1 MSPTFASLSIYNY
14 RVFAAGAL
22 ISNTGTWM
30 GRVAQDWLV
39 LTQLAPHSSVSPPVA
54 LGIVT
59 GLQFAPLALFAP
71 VAGMLA
77 DRFPKRRLLFVTQ
90 SAMALTSLLTGI
102 LVVTG
107 AVQLW
112 QIYLLAF
119 FQGVAA
125 ALDNPARQTFVSE
138 MVPHESLSNA
148 VGLNSASFNA
158 ARLIGPGVA
167 GLVIAAFDTG
177 PAFFLNTLSFVAV
190 LFALSRMRPAELNV
204 TPRRRGRGQ
213 VLEGLRYV
221 RGRPDIIL
229 IMALVFV
236 LGTFGMN
243 FQMTT
248 ALMATAVF
256 HKGAGEYGLLGSI
269 MAVGS
274 LSAALLSARRP
285 NPRLRILL
293 MAFAAFSLASAAAAL
308 APTYVWFAVLLIPV
322 GLTALTV
329 LTTANSMVQ
338 LSVDPAVRGRV
349 MALYMAVFMG
359 GTPLGAPLIG
369 WIGAAWGPRWT
380 ILVGSIATG
389 LAVLGAMLYLMRS
402 RNMHVSYDSRCRPRL
417 RVIRRETGVGEI
429 GEGQISDP
437 EGQIS
442 NPVAEVAR

>member
-1 MSPTFASLSIYNY
+1 MSPTFASLSVYNY

-22 ISNTGTWM
+22 VSNTGTWM

-39 LTQLAPHSSVSPPVA
+39 LTQLTPHSSVA
-54 LGIVT
+54 LGVVT

-71 VAGMLA
+71 VSGMIA
-77 DRFPKRRLLFVTQ
+77 DRFPKRRILFATQ
-90 SAMALTSLLTGI
+90 SALALTSLLTGV

-107 AVQLW
+107 TVQLW
-112 QIYLLAF
+112 HIFVLAF
-119 FQGVAA
+119 VQGVAA

-158 ARLIGPGVA
+158 GRLIGPGVA
-167 GLVIAAFDTG
+167 GLVIAAVGTG

-190 LFALSRMRPAELNV
+190 LFALARMRPGELNI
-204 TPRRRGRGQ
+204 TPPHRGKGQ
-213 VLEGLRYV
+213 IREGLRYV

-256 HKGAGEYGLLGSI
+256 HKGAGAYGLLGSI

-285 NPRLRILL
+285 NPRLRVLL
-293 MAFAAFSLASAAAAL
+293 TAYAAFAVAGAAL
-308 APTYVWFAVLLIPV
+308 ALAPSYVWFAVLLIPV

-338 LSVDPAVRGRV
+338 LSVAPAMRGRV

-359 GTPLGAPLIG
+359 GTPLGSPLIG
-369 WIGAAWGPRWT
+369 WIGSAWGPRWT
-380 ILVGSIATG
+380 ILVGSLATG

-402 RNMHVSYDSRCRPRL
+402 EEMHVSYHHRHRPRL
-417 RVIRRETGVGEI
+417 TVLRGEI
-429 GEGQISDP
+429 SE
-437 EGQIS
+437 
-442 NPVAEVAR
+442 PVPEVAS

>member
-14 RVFAAGAL
+14 RVFAIGAL

-39 LTQLAPHSSVSPPVA
+39 LTELTDHSSVA

-71 VAGMLA
+71 ISGMIA
-77 DRFPKRRLLFVTQ
+77 DRFPKRRILVATQ
-90 SAMALTSLLTGI
+90 SALALTSLLTGA

-107 AVQLW
+107 VVQLW
-112 QIYLLAF
+112 HIYLLAF
-119 FQGVAA
+119 IQGVAT

-148 VGLNSASFNA
+148 VGLNSASFNG
-158 ARLIGPGVA
+158 ARLVGPGVA
-167 GLVIAAFDTG
+167 GLVIAGFGTG
-177 PAFFLNTLSFVAV
+177 PAFFVNTLSFVAV
-190 LFALSRMRPAELNV
+190 LFALSRMRPGELNPA
-204 TPRRRGRGQ
+204 PRQRGKGQ
-213 VLEGLRYV
+213 ILEGLRYV
-221 RGRPDIIL
+221 RGRPDIVL

-248 ALMATAVF
+248 ALMATTVF
-256 HKGAGEYGLLGSI
+256 HQGAGAYGLLGSI

-274 LSAALLSARRP
+274 LSAALMSARRP

-293 MAFAAFSLASAAAAL
+293 VALAGFAVASAASAL
-308 APTYVWFAVLLIPV
+308 APSYIWFAVLLIPV

-338 LSVDPAVRGRV
+338 LSVDPAMRGRV
-349 MALYMAVFMG
+349 MALYMAVFLG
-359 GTPLGAPLIG
+359 GTPLGSPVIG
-369 WIGAAWGPRWT
+369 WIGSTWGARWT
-380 ILVGSIATG
+380 ILIGSVATG
-389 LAVLGAMLYLMRS
+389 LAVLAAMLYLVRTQDI
-402 RNMHVSYDSRCRPRL
+402 HVRYQRQQRPRL
-417 RVIRRETGVGEI
+417 SISRGEI
-429 GEGQISDP
+429 SE
-437 EGQIS
+437 
-442 NPVAEVAR
+442 PVPEVAK

>member
-14 RVFAAGAL
+14 RVFAAGTL

-39 LTQLAPHSSVSPPVA
+39 LTELTPHSSVA

-59 GLQFAPLALFAP
+59 GLQFAPLAIFAP
-71 VAGMLA
+71 ISGMIA
-77 DRFPKRRLLFVTQ
+77 DRFPKRRILFATQ
-90 SAMALTSLLTGI
+90 SALALTSLLTGV

-107 AVQLW
+107 SVQLW
-112 QIYLLAF
+112 QIFLLAF
-119 FQGVAA
+119 IQGVAA

-167 GLVIAAFDTG
+167 GLVIAAFGTG
-177 PAFFLNTLSFVAV
+177 PAFFFNTLSFVAV
-190 LFALSRMRPAELNV
+190 LFALARLRPGELNI
-204 TPRRRGRGQ
+204 TPPHSGKGQ
-213 VLEGLRYV
+213 IREGLRYV

-248 ALMATAVF
+248 ALMATTVF
-256 HKGAGEYGLLGSI
+256 HKGPGAYGLLGSI

-274 LSAALLSARRP
+274 LSAALMSARRP

-293 MAFAAFSLASAAAAL
+293 VAFAAFAVASTAAAL
-308 APTYVWFAVLLIPV
+308 APSYIWFAVLLIPV
-322 GLTALTV
+322 GLAALTV

-338 LSVDPAVRGRV
+338 LSVDPAMRGRV

-359 GTPLGAPLIG
+359 GTPLGSPLIG
-369 WIGAAWGPRWT
+369 WIGSAWGPRWT
-380 ILVGSIATG
+380 ILVGSLATG
-389 LAVLGAMLYLMRS
+389 LAVLAAMLYLIRS
-402 RNMHVSYDSRCRPRL
+402 EEMHVRYHHRHRPRFS
-417 RVIRRETGVGEI
+417 VIRGEI
-429 GEGQISDP
+429 SE
-437 EGQIS
+437 
-442 NPVAEVAR
+442 PVPEVAS

>member
-14 RVFAAGAL
+14 RVFAVGAL

-39 LTQLAPHSSVSPPVA
+39 LTVLTDHSSVA

-59 GLQFAPLALFAP
+59 GLQFAPLALLAP
-71 VAGMLA
+71 VGGMIA
-77 DRFPKRRLLFVTQ
+77 DRFPKRRILFATQ
-90 SAMALTSLLTGI
+90 SALALTSLLTGV

-107 AVQLW
+107 VVRLW
-112 QIYLLAF
+112 QIFLLAF
-119 FQGVAA
+119 VQGVAT

-167 GLVIAAFDTG
+167 GLVIAAVGTG
-177 PAFFLNTLSFVAV
+177 PAFFVNTLSFVAV
-190 LFALSRMRPAELNV
+190 LFALWRMRSGELNPG
-204 TPRRRGRGQ
+204 PRLQRGKGQ
-213 VLEGLRYV
+213 IREGVRYV
-221 RGRPDIIL
+221 RGRPDIML
-229 IMALVFV
+229 IMVLVFV

-243 FQMTT
+243 FQLTT

-256 HKGAGEYGLLGSI
+256 HKGAGAYGLLGSI

-293 MAFAAFSLASAAAAL
+293 VALAAFVVASAAAAL
-308 APTYVWFAVLLIPV
+308 APTYIWFAVLLIPV
-322 GLTALTV
+322 GLSALTV

-338 LSVDPAVRGRV
+338 LSVDPAMRGRV

-359 GTPLGAPLIG
+359 GTPLGSPLIG
-369 WIGAAWGPRWT
+369 WIGSAWGPRWT
-380 ILVGSIATG
+380 ILVGSVMTGVAVIA
-389 LAVLGAMLYLMRS
+389 AMLYLVRS
-402 RNMHVSYDSRCRPRL
+402 ESIRVRYHRTERPRL
-417 RVIRRETGVGEI
+417 SVTRGEI
-429 GEGQISDP
+429 VEPVP
-437 EGQIS
+437 EMAS
-442 NPVAEVAR
+442 

>member
-39 LTQLAPHSSVSPPVA
+39 LTQLTDHSSVA

-59 GLQFAPLALFAP
+59 GLQFAPLAIFAP
-71 VAGMLA
+71 VSGMIA
-77 DRFPKRRLLFVTQ
+77 DRFPKRRILFATQ
-90 SAMALTSLLTGI
+90 SALALTSLLTGV

-107 AVQLW
+107 TVQLW
-112 QIYLLAF
+112 HVFALAF
-119 FQGVAA
+119 VQGVAA

-167 GLVIAAFDTG
+167 GLVIAAVDTG
-177 PAFFLNTLSFVAV
+177 PAFFLNTFSFVAV
-190 LFALSRMRPAELNV
+190 LFALSRMRPDELNPA
-204 TPRRRGRGQ
+204 PRQRGKGQ
-213 VLEGLRYV
+213 IREGLRYV

-256 HKGAGEYGLLGSI
+256 HKGAGAYGLLGSI

-274 LSAALLSARRP
+274 LSAALMSARRP

-293 MAFAAFSLASAAAAL
+293 VAFAAFAVASAAAAL
-308 APTYVWFAVLLIPV
+308 APSYIWFAVLLVPV
-322 GLTALTV
+322 GLAALTV

-338 LSVDPAVRGRV
+338 LSVDPAMRGRV

-359 GTPLGAPLIG
+359 GTPLGSPLIG
-369 WIGAAWGPRWT
+369 WIGSAWGPRWT
-380 ILVGSIATG
+380 ILVGSVATG
-389 LAVLGAMLYLMRS
+389 LAFLAAMLYLMRS
-402 RNMHVSYDSRCRPRL
+402 EEMHVSYHHRHRPRL
-417 RVIRRETGVGEI
+417 SVIR
-429 GEGQISDP
+429 GQIS
-437 EGQIS
+437 E
-442 NPVAEVAR
+442 PVPEVAN

>member
-1 MSPTFASLSIYNY
+1 MSPTFASLKIYNY
-14 RVFAAGAL
+14 RVYAAGAL
-22 ISNTGTWM
+22 VSNTGTWM

-39 LTQLAPHSSVSPPVA
+39 LTELTPHSSVA

-59 GLQFAPLALFAP
+59 GLQFAPIVLLAP
-71 VAGMLA
+71 MAGVIT
-77 DRFPKRRLLFVTQ
+77 DRFPKRRILFATQ
-90 SAMALTSLLTGI
+90 SALALTSLLTGV

-112 QIYLLAF
+112 HIYLLAF
-119 FQGVAA
+119 AQGVAT

-138 MVPHESLSNA
+138 MVPRQSLSNA

-167 GLVIAAFDTG
+167 GLVIATVGTG
-177 PAFFLNTLSFVAV
+177 PAFFVNTLSFVAV
-190 LFALSRMRPAELNV
+190 LFALWRMRTGEL
-204 TPRRRGRGQ
+204 TPGPRLRGKGQ
-213 VLEGLRYV
+213 LREGIRYV
-221 RGRPDIIL
+221 RGRPDIVL

-256 HKGAGEYGLLGSI
+256 GKGAGGYGLLGSI

-285 NPRLRILL
+285 NPRLRILMVAL
-293 MAFAAFSLASAAAAL
+293 ASFVVASAAAAL
-308 APTYVWFAVLLIPV
+308 APSYIWFAVLLIPV

-338 LSVDPAVRGRV
+338 LSVDPAMRGRV

-359 GTPLGAPLIG
+359 GTPLASPLIG
-369 WIGAAWGPRWT
+369 WIGSAWGPRWT

-389 LAVLGAMLYLMRS
+389 LAVLAATMYLVRS
-402 RNMHVSYDSRCRPRL
+402 ENVRLRYHREQRPRL
-417 RVIRRETGVGEI
+417 SVTRGEI
-429 GEGQISDP
+429 IEPVP
-437 EGQIS
+437 EIA
-442 NPVAEVAR
+442 N

>member
-1 MSPTFASLSIYNY
+1 MSPTFSSLSIYNY
-14 RVFAAGAL
+14 RVYAAGAL

-39 LTQLAPHSSVSPPVA
+39 LTQLTPHSSMA

-71 VAGMLA
+71 IGGMIT
-77 DRFPKRRLLFVTQ
+77 DRFPKRRILFATQ
-90 SAMALTSLLTGI
+90 TSLALTSLLTGI

-107 AVQLW
+107 VVQLW
-112 QIYLLAF
+112 HIFVLAF
-119 FQGVAA
+119 VQGVAT

-148 VGLNSASFNA
+148 VGLNSASFNG

-167 GLVIAAFDTG
+167 GLVIATFHTG
-177 PAFFLNTLSFVAV
+177 PAFFVNTLSFVAV
-190 LFALSRMRPAELNV
+190 LFALWRMRPGELHPS
-204 TPRRRGRGQ
+204 PRQRGKGQ
-213 VLEGLRYV
+213 IREGLRYV

-256 HKGAGEYGLLGSI
+256 HKGAGAYGLLGSI

-285 NPRLRILL
+285 HPRLRVILV
-293 MAFAAFSLASAAAAL
+293 AFAAFSVASTTLAL
-308 APTYVWFAVLLIPV
+308 APSYDWFAVLLIPV
-322 GLTALTV
+322 GLSALTV
-329 LTTANSMVQ
+329 MTTANSIVQ
-338 LSVDPAVRGRV
+338 LSVDPAMRGRV

-369 WIGAAWGPRWT
+369 C
-380 ILVGSIATG
+380 VATG
-389 LAVLGAMLYLMRS
+389 LAIVAAMLYLVRS
-402 RNMHVSYDSRCRPRL
+402 EDMHVSYHHRHRPRL
-417 RVIRRETGVGEI
+417 SVIRGEI
-429 GEGQISDP
+429 SE
-437 EGQIS
+437 
-442 NPVAEVAR
+442 PVPEVAN

>member
-39 LTQLAPHSSVSPPVA
+39 LTQLTDHSSVA

-59 GLQFAPLALFAP
+59 GLQFAPLAIFAP
-71 VAGMLA
+71 VSGMIA
-77 DRFPKRRLLFVTQ
+77 DRFPKRRILFATQ
-90 SAMALTSLLTGI
+90 SALALTSLLTGV

-107 AVQLW
+107 TVQLW
-112 QIYLLAF
+112 QIFVLAF
-119 FQGVAA
+119 VQGVAA

-167 GLVIAAFDTG
+167 GLVIAVVDTG

-190 LFALSRMRPAELNV
+190 LFALSRMRPDELNPA
-204 TPRRRGRGQ
+204 PRQRGKGQ
-213 VLEGLRYV
+213 IREGLRYV

-256 HKGAGEYGLLGSI
+256 HKGASAYGLLGSI

-274 LSAALLSARRP
+274 LSAALMSARRP

-293 MAFAAFSLASAAAAL
+293 VAFAAFAVASAAAAL
-308 APTYVWFAVLLIPV
+308 APSYIWFAVLLIPV
-322 GLTALTV
+322 GLAALTV

-338 LSVDPAVRGRV
+338 LSVDPAMRGRV

-359 GTPLGAPLIG
+359 GTPLGSPLIG
-369 WIGAAWGPRWT
+369 WIGSAWGPRWT
-380 ILVGSIATG
+380 ILVGSVATG
-389 LAVLGAMLYLMRS
+389 LAFLAAMLYLMRS
-402 RNMHVSYDSRCRPRL
+402 EEMHVSYHHRHRPRL
-417 RVIRRETGVGEI
+417 SVVR
-429 GEGQISDP
+429 GQIS
-437 EGQIS
+437 E
-442 NPVAEVAR
+442 PVPEVAN

>member
-14 RVFAAGAL
+14 RVFAAGTL

-39 LTQLAPHSSVSPPVA
+39 LTELTPHSSVA

-59 GLQFAPLALFAP
+59 GLQFAPLAIFAP
-71 VAGMLA
+71 ISGMIA
-77 DRFPKRRLLFVTQ
+77 DRFPKRRILFATQ
-90 SAMALTSLLTGI
+90 SALALTSLLTGV

-107 AVQLW
+107 SVQLW
-112 QIYLLAF
+112 QIFLLAF
-119 FQGVAA
+119 IQGVAA

-167 GLVIAAFDTG
+167 GLVIAAFGTG

-190 LFALSRMRPAELNV
+190 LFALARLRPGELNI
-204 TPRRRGRGQ
+204 TPPHSGKGQ
-213 VLEGLRYV
+213 IREGLRYV

-248 ALMATAVF
+248 ALMATTVF
-256 HKGAGEYGLLGSI
+256 HKGPGAYGLLGSI

-274 LSAALLSARRP
+274 LSAALMSARRP

-293 MAFAAFSLASAAAAL
+293 VAFAAFAVASTAAAL
-308 APTYVWFAVLLIPV
+308 APSYIWFAVLLIPV
-322 GLTALTV
+322 GLAALTV

-338 LSVDPAVRGRV
+338 LSVDPAMRGRV

-359 GTPLGAPLIG
+359 GTPLGSPLIG
-369 WIGAAWGPRWT
+369 WIGSAWGPRWT
-380 ILVGSIATG
+380 ILVGSLATG
-389 LAVLGAMLYLMRS
+389 LAVLAAMLYLIRS
-402 RNMHVSYDSRCRPRL
+402 EEMHVRYHHRHRPRFS
-417 RVIRRETGVGEI
+417 VIRGEI
-429 GEGQISDP
+429 SE
-437 EGQIS
+437 
-442 NPVAEVAR
+442 PVPEVAS

>member
-1 MSPTFASLSIYNY
+1 MSPTFASLSIHNY
-14 RVFAAGAL
+14 RVFAVGAF

-39 LTQLAPHSSVSPPVA
+39 LTQLTPHSSVA

-59 GLQFAPLALFAP
+59 GLQFAPIPLFAP
-71 VAGMLA
+71 ISGMVA
-77 DRFPKRRLLFVTQ
+77 DRFPKRRILFATQ
-90 SAMALTSLLTGI
+90 SALALTSLLTGV

-112 QIYLLAF
+112 HIYLLAF
-119 FQGVAA
+119 VQGVAA

-167 GLVIAAFDTG
+167 GLVIATFDTG
-177 PAFFLNTLSFVAV
+177 PAFFVNTLSFVAV
-190 LFALSRMRPAELNV
+190 LFALARMRSGELNIM
-204 TPRRRGRGQ
+204 PGHSGKGQ
-213 VLEGLRYV
+213 IREGFSYV

-256 HKGAGEYGLLGSI
+256 HKGAGAYGLLGSI

-293 MAFAAFSLASAAAAL
+293 VSFAAFAVASAAAAL
-308 APTYVWFAVLLIPV
+308 APSYIWFAVLLIPV

-338 LSVDPAVRGRV
+338 LSVDPAMRGRV
-349 MALYMAVFMG
+349 MALYMAVMMG
-359 GTPLGAPLIG
+359 GTPVGSPLIG
-369 WIGAAWGPRWT
+369 WIGSAWGPRWT

-389 LAVLGAMLYLMRS
+389 LAVLAAMLYVVRS
-402 RNMHVSYDSRCRPRL
+402 EDMHVSYHHHYRPRL
-417 RVIRRETGVGEI
+417 RVVRGEI
-429 GEGQISDP
+429 GE
-437 EGQIS
+437 
-442 NPVAEVAR
+442 PVPEVAN

>member
-1 MSPTFASLSIYNY
+1 MSPTFSSLSIYNY
-14 RVFAAGAL
+14 RVFAGGAL

-39 LTQLAPHSSVSPPVA
+39 LTELTPHSSVA

-71 VAGMLA
+71 VSGMIA
-77 DRFPKRRLLFVTQ
+77 DRFPKRRILFATQ
-90 SAMALTSLLTGI
+90 SALALTSLLTGV

-112 QIYLLAF
+112 HIFLLAF
-119 FQGVAA
+119 VQGVAA

-158 ARLIGPGVA
+158 GRLIGPGVA
-167 GLVIAAFDTG
+167 GLVIAAFGTG

-190 LFALSRMRPAELNV
+190 LFALYQMRPDELNI
-204 TPRRRGRGQ
+204 TPRQRGKGQ
-213 VLEGLRYV
+213 IREGLRYV
-221 RGRPDIIL
+221 RGRPDIIV

-256 HKGAGEYGLLGSI
+256 HKGAGAYGLLGSI

-274 LSAALLSARRP
+274 LSAALMSARRP
-285 NPRLRILL
+285 NPRLRVLL
-293 MAFAAFSLASAAAAL
+293 TAYAAFAVAGAAL
-308 APTYVWFAVLLIPV
+308 ALAPSYEWFAVLLIPV

-338 LSVDPAVRGRV
+338 LSVAPAMRGRV

-359 GTPLGAPLIG
+359 GTPLGSPLIG
-369 WIGAAWGPRWT
+369 WIGSAWGPRWT
-380 ILVGSIATG
+380 ILVGSISTG
-389 LAVLGAMLYLMRS
+389 LAVLAVMLYLVRS
-402 RNMHVSYDSRCRPRL
+402 EDMHLSYDHRQRPRFAVS
-417 RVIRRETGVGEI
+417 RGEI
-429 GEGQISDP
+429 SEQVP
-437 EGQIS
+437 EMA
-442 NPVAEVAR
+442 N

>member
-1 MSPTFASLSIYNY
+1 MSPTFSSLSIYNY

-39 LTQLAPHSSVSPPVA
+39 LTQLTPHSSVA

-71 VAGMLA
+71 VSGMIA
-77 DRFPKRRLLFVTQ
+77 DRFPKRRILFATQ
-90 SAMALTSLLTGI
+90 SALALTSLLTGV

-112 QIYLLAF
+112 HIFALAF
-119 FQGVAA
+119 IQGVAA

-158 ARLIGPGVA
+158 GRLIGPGVA
-167 GLVIAAFDTG
+167 GLVIAAFGTG
-177 PAFFLNTLSFVAV
+177 PAFFVNTLSFVAV
-190 LFALSRMRPAELNV
+190 LFALARMRGGELHI
-204 TPRRRGRGQ
+204 TPPHRGKGQ
-213 VLEGLRYV
+213 IREGLRYV

-256 HKGAGEYGLLGSI
+256 HKGAGAYGLLGSI
-269 MAVGS
+269 MAIGS
-274 LSAALLSARRP
+274 LSAALASARRP
-285 NPRLRILL
+285 YPRLRVLL
-293 MAFAAFSLASAAAAL
+293 VAFAAFAVTSAVLAL
-308 APTYVWFAVLLIPV
+308 APSYQWFAVLLIPV

-338 LSVDPAVRGRV
+338 LSVAPALRGRV

-359 GTPLGAPLIG
+359 GTPLGSPLIG
-369 WIGAAWGPRWT
+369 WIGSAWGPRWT

-389 LAVLGAMLYLMRS
+389 LAVLAAMLYLVRS
-402 RNMHVSYDSRCRPRL
+402 EDMHVRYHHRQRPRFAVS
-417 RVIRRETGVGEI
+417 RGEI
-429 GEGQISDP
+429 SE
-437 EGQIS
+437 
-442 NPVAEVAR
+442 PVPEVAS

>member
-14 RVFAAGAL
+14 RIFATGAL

-39 LTQLAPHSSVSPPVA
+39 LTQLTSHSSVA

-59 GLQFAPLALFAP
+59 GLQFAPLALLAP
-71 VAGMLA
+71 VAGMIA
-77 DRFPKRRLLFVTQ
+77 DRFPKRRILFATQ
-90 SAMALTSLLTGI
+90 SALALTSLLTGV

-107 AVQLW
+107 AVELW
-112 QIYLLAF
+112 HIYLLAF
-119 FQGVAA
+119 VQGVSV

-177 PAFFLNTLSFVAV
+177 PAFFVNTLSFVAV
-190 LFALSRMRPAELNV
+190 LFALAKMRTGELNI
-204 TPRRRGRGQ
+204 TPRHRGKGQ
-213 VLEGLRYV
+213 IREGLRYV

-248 ALMATAVF
+248 ALMATTVF

-285 NPRLRILL
+285 KPRLRILL
-293 MAFAAFSLASAAAAL
+293 VAFAAFAVASAAAAL
-308 APTYVWFAVLLIPV
+308 APSYIWFAVLLIPV

-338 LSVDPAVRGRV
+338 LSVDPAMRGRV

-359 GTPLGAPLIG
+359 GTPLGSPLIG
-369 WIGAAWGPRWT
+369 WIGLAWGPRWT
-380 ILVGSIATG
+380 ILVGSVATG
-389 LAVLGAMLYLMRS
+389 LAVIAAMLYLVRS
-402 RNMHVSYDSRCRPRL
+402 EDMHVRYHHRKRPRWSVN
-417 RVIRRETGVGEI
+417 RGEVM
-429 GEGQISDP
+429 QP
-437 EGQIS
+437 L
-442 NPVAEVAR
+442 PEVAS

>member
-39 LTQLAPHSSVSPPVA
+39 LTELTDNSSVA

-59 GLQFAPLALFAP
+59 GLQFAPLVLFAP
-71 VAGMLA
+71 LGGMIA
-77 DRFPKRRLLFVTQ
+77 DRFPKRRILFLTQ
-90 SAMALTSLLTGI
+90 SALALTSLLTGI

-107 AVQLW
+107 AISLW
-112 QIYLLAF
+112 HIYLLAF
-119 FQGVAA
+119 AQGVAT
-125 ALDNPARQTFVSE
+125 ALDNPTRQTFVSE

-167 GLVIAAFDTG
+167 GLVIAAFGTG
-177 PAFFLNTLSFVAV
+177 PAFFINTLSFVAV
-190 LFALSRMRPAELNV
+190 LFALWQLRPDELRPA
-204 TPRRRGRGQ
+204 PRSGGKGQ
-213 VLEGLRYV
+213 MRDGLRYV
-221 RGRPDIIL
+221 RGRPDIML

-256 HKGAGEYGLLGSI
+256 DKGAGAYGLLGSI

-274 LSAALLSARRP
+274 LSAALMSARRP

-293 MAFAAFSLASAAAAL
+293 VSLAGFVVASAAAAL
-308 APTYVWFAVLLIPV
+308 APSYVWFAVLLIPV
-322 GLTALTV
+322 GLSALTV

-338 LSVDPAVRGRV
+338 LSVDPAMRGRV

-359 GTPLGAPLIG
+359 GTPLVSPLIG
-369 WIGAAWGPRWT
+369 WIGLAWGPRWT
-380 ILVGSIATG
+380 ILVGSVMTG
-389 LAVLGAMLYLMRS
+389 LAVIAAMLYLVRS
-402 RNMHVSYDSRCRPRL
+402 ENIRVRFHRAQRPRL
-417 RVIRRETGVGEI
+417 SVTRGEVIEPV
-429 GEGQISDP
+429 P
-437 EGQIS
+437 EM
-442 NPVAEVAR
+442 AR

>member
-14 RVFAAGAL
+14 RLFAAGAL
-22 ISNTGTWM
+22 VSNTGTWM

-39 LTQLAPHSSVSPPVA
+39 LTELAPSTSVAPPVA

-71 VAGMLA
+71 VGGMIA
-77 DRFPKRRLLFVTQ
+77 DRFPKRRILFATQ
-90 SAMALTSLLTGI
+90 SAMALTSLLTGV

-112 QIYLLAF
+112 HIYLLAF
-119 FQGVAA
+119 IQGVAT

-148 VGLNSASFNA
+148 VGLNSASFNG
-158 ARLIGPGVA
+158 ARLIGPGLA

-177 PAFFLNTLSFVAV
+177 PAFFLNALSFVGV
-190 LFALSRMRPAELNV
+190 LFALARMRPGELNV
-204 TPRRRGRGQ
+204 TPRQRGKGKIR
-213 VLEGLRYV
+213 EGVRYV

-256 HKGAGEYGLLGSI
+256 GKGAGGYGLLGSI
-269 MAVGS
+269 MALGS
-274 LSAALLSARRP
+274 FSAALLSARRP
-285 NPRLRILL
+285 NPRLQVLL
-293 MAFAAFSLASAAAAL
+293 VAYGAFAVASAAAAL
-308 APTYVWFAVLLIPV
+308 APSYLWFAVLLIPV

-329 LTTANSMVQ
+329 ITTATAMVQ
-338 LSVDPAVRGRV
+338 LSVAPAMRGRV
-349 MALYMAVFMG
+349 MALYLAVFMG
-359 GTPLGAPLIG
+359 GTPLGSPLVG
-369 WIGAAWGPRWT
+369 WIGSAWGPRWT
-380 ILVGSIATG
+380 ILVGSITTG
-389 LAVLGAMLYLMRS
+389 LAVIAAMLYLVRS
-402 RNMHVSYDSRCRPRL
+402 ENIRVRYHRAERPRL
-417 RVIRRETGVGEI
+417 SITRGEVIEPV
-429 GEGQISDP
+429 P
-437 EGQIS
+437 ELA
-442 NPVAEVAR
+442 N

>member
-30 GRVAQDWLV
+30 ARVAQDWLV
-39 LTQLAPHSSVSPPVA
+39 LTQLTDHSSVA

-71 VAGMLA
+71 ISGMIA
-77 DRFPKRRLLFVTQ
+77 DRFPKRRILFATQ
-90 SAMALTSLLTGI
+90 SALALTSLLTGV

-112 QIYLLAF
+112 HVFLLAF
-119 FQGVAA
+119 VQGVAT

-138 MVPHESLSNA
+138 MVPHECLSNA

-167 GLVIAAFDTG
+167 GLVIAAVDTG
-177 PAFFLNTLSFVAV
+177 PAFFVNTLSFVAV
-190 LFALSRMRPAELNV
+190 LFALSRLRPGELNPA
-204 TPRRRGRGQ
+204 PRPRGKGQ
-213 VLEGLRYV
+213 IREGLRYV
-221 RGRPDIIL
+221 RGRPDIVL
-229 IMALVFV
+229 VMALVFV

-248 ALMATAVF
+248 ALMATVVF
-256 HKGAGEYGLLGSI
+256 HKGVGAYGLLGSI

-274 LSAALLSARRP
+274 LSAALLSARRR
-285 NPRLRILL
+285 NPRLRVVL
-293 MAFAAFSLASAAAAL
+293 MALAGFGVASAAAAL
-308 APTYVWFAVLLIPV
+308 APSYIWFAVLLIPV

-338 LSVDPAVRGRV
+338 LSVDPAMRGRV

-359 GTPLGAPLIG
+359 GTPLGSPLIG
-369 WIGAAWGPRWT
+369 WIGSAWGPRWT
-380 ILVGSIATG
+380 ILVGSVATG
-389 LAVLGAMLYLMRS
+389 LAVLAAMLYLMRS
-402 RNMHVSYDSRCRPRL
+402 QKIQVRYHRQHRPRL
-417 RVIRRETGVGEI
+417 SVLREEI
-429 GEGQISDP
+429 SE
-437 EGQIS
+437 
-442 NPVAEVAR
+442 PVPEVAS

>member
-1 MSPTFASLSIYNY
+1 MSPTFSSLSIYNY

-39 LTQLAPHSSVSPPVA
+39 LTQLTDHSSVA

-71 VAGMLA
+71 VAGMIA
-77 DRFPKRRLLFVTQ
+77 DRFPKRRILFATQ
-90 SAMALTSLLTGI
+90 SALALTSLLTGI

-107 AVQLW
+107 TVELW
-112 QIYLLAF
+112 QIFVLAF
-119 FQGVAA
+119 VQGVAA

-138 MVPHESLSNA
+138 MVPHGSLSNA

-158 ARLIGPGVA
+158 GRLIGPGVA
-167 GLVIAAFDTG
+167 GLVIAAVDTG

-190 LFALSRMRPAELNV
+190 LFALARMRPDELNI
-204 TPRRRGRGQ
+204 TPRHRGKGQ
-213 VLEGLRYV
+213 IREGLRYV

-236 LGTFGMN
+236 MGTFGLN

-256 HKGAGEYGLLGSI
+256 HKGAGAYGLLGSI

-285 NPRLRILL
+285 NPQLRVLL
-293 MAFAAFSLASAAAAL
+293 VAYGAFAVAGAAL
-308 APTYVWFAVLLIPV
+308 ALAPSYEWFAVLLIPV

-338 LSVDPAVRGRV
+338 LSVAPAMRGRV

-359 GTPLGAPLIG
+359 GTPLGSPLIG
-369 WIGAAWGPRWT
+369 WIGSAWGPRWT
-380 ILVGSIATG
+380 ILVGSLATG
-389 LAVLGAMLYLMRS
+389 LAVVAAMLYLVRS
-402 RNMHVSYDSRCRPRL
+402 EEMHLRYHHQQRPRFT
-417 RVIRRETGVGEI
+417 VIRGEI
-429 GEGQISDP
+429 SE
-437 EGQIS
+437 
-442 NPVAEVAR
+442 PVPEVAS

>member
-1 MSPTFASLSIYNY
+1 MSPTFASLKIYNY
-14 RVFAAGAL
+14 RIFAAGAL

-39 LTQLAPHSSVSPPVA
+39 LTELTPHSSVA

-59 GLQFAPLALFAP
+59 GLQFAPIVLFAP
-71 VAGMLA
+71 LGGVIT
-77 DRFPKRRLLFVTQ
+77 DRFPKRRILFATQ
-90 SAMALTSLLTGI
+90 TALALTSLLTGV

-112 QIYLLAF
+112 HIYLLAF
-119 FQGVAA
+119 VQGVAT

-138 MVPHESLSNA
+138 MVPHDSLSNA
-148 VGLNSASFNA
+148 VGLNSASFNG

-167 GLVIAAFDTG
+167 GLVIAAFGTG
-177 PAFFLNTLSFVAV
+177 PAFFINTLSFVAV
-190 LFALSRMRPAELNV
+190 LLALSRMRPGEL
-204 TPRRRGRGQ
+204 TPGPRTRGNGQ
-213 VLEGLRYV
+213 LRAGLRYV
-221 RGRPDIIL
+221 RGRPDIVL

-256 HKGAGEYGLLGSI
+256 HKGAGGYGLLGSI

-274 LSAALLSARRP
+274 LSAALLSARRQ
-285 NPRLRILL
+285 NPRLQILL
-293 MAFAAFSLASAAAAL
+293 VALGAFVVASAAAAL
-308 APTYVWFAVLLIPV
+308 APSYVWFAVLLIPV

-338 LSVDPAVRGRV
+338 LSVDPAMRGRV

-359 GTPLGAPLIG
+359 GTPLASPLIG
-369 WIGAAWGPRWT
+369 WIGSAWGPRWT

-389 LAVLGAMLYLMRS
+389 LAVLAATLYLVRS
-402 RNMHVSYDSRCRPRL
+402 EKVRVTFHRQDRPWL
-417 RVIRRETGVGEI
+417 RVTRGEI
-429 GEGQISDP
+429 IEPVP
-437 EGQIS
+437 ELTS
-442 NPVAEVAR
+442 